1 MTTVFD
7 IKARHAERAER
18 EELALIRA
26 VAPAA
31 RRNQEARRQLELRAR
46 RENARL
52 ARSGARLRV
61 L

>member
-1 MTTVFD
+1 MTVFD
-7 IKARHAERAER
+7 VKARQAEREER

-52 ARSGARLRV
+52 ARAGSRLRV

>member
-1 MTTVFD
+1 MTVFD
-7 IKARHAERAER
+7 IKARQAEREER

-46 RENARL
+46 RENGRL
-52 ARSGARLRV
+52 ARSGSRLRV

>member
-1 MTTVFD
+1 MTVFD
-7 IKARHAERAER
+7 VKARQAEREER

-52 ARSGARLRV
+52 ARFGARLRV

>member
-1 MTTVFD
+1 MKTVFE
-7 IKARHAERAER
+7 IKSRHAERAER

-31 RRNQEARRQLELRAR
+31 RRNQEARRQLELRTR

-52 ARSGARLRV
+52 ARVGSRLRV